1 MTEGFK
7 PETPGAPPSSD
18 AGSRAK
24 NEKPPARGSVARAAL
39 YVSLIAV
46 AAGITY
52 AAVRGALARPPVDP
66 ATERIRVLID
76 EANRLLKELD
86 DKRNG

>member
-7 PETPGAPPSSD
+7 PETEIVPPSN
-18 AGSRAK
+18 GAK
-24 NEKPPARGSVARAAL
+24 VARAVT
-39 YVSLIAV
+39 YFGFVVV

-52 AAVRGALARPPVDP
+52 AVVRGMLARPPADP
-66 ATERIRVLID
+66 TAERIRVLID

-86 DKRNG
+86 DKRSG